1 MPAECADDARANVP
15 KVHRLAC
22 RGRLQKWGEPP
33 AGTGR
38 WQPMDRLC
46 LTLVCGGIV
55 MLVTALS
62 LTAPEG
68 SPRDRADI
76 AILLNGVQR

>member
-1 MPAECADDARANVP
+1 MRARMSKSAPPCVQ
-15 KVHRLAC
+15 
-22 RGRLQKWGEPP
+22 GWLQKWGEPP
-33 AGTGR
+33 AGTRR

-55 MLVTALS
+55 LLVTALS

-68 SPRDRADI
+68 SPRDRADV

>member
-1 MPAECADDARANVP
+1 MPAECAGDARVNVQNCTSLGAWP
-15 KVHRLAC
+15 VAKT
-22 RGRLQKWGEPP
+22 GEPP

-38 WQPMDRLC
+38 WQAMDRLC
-46 LTLVCGGIV
+46 LILVCAGIV

-62 LTAPEG
+62 LTAPAG
-68 SPRDRADI
+68 SPRDRADV